1 MSTLFDYLTVACF
14 LVMVV
19 AFLWLTKRETRTL
32 ARLLISGIV
41 LAIANQVGNNGW
53 TILGLALV
61 VAGAAYAVLT
71 IRDSRGRP
79 AK

>member
-1 MSTLFDYLTVACF
+1 LSTLFDYLTVACF
-14 LVMVV
+14 LVMAV
-19 AFLWLTKRETRTL
+19 AFFMLTERETRTL

-41 LAIANQVGNNGW
+41 FAVANQVGNNGW

-61 VAGAAYAVLT
+61 AGGAAYAVLT
-71 IRDSRGRP
+71 IRDSHGRA